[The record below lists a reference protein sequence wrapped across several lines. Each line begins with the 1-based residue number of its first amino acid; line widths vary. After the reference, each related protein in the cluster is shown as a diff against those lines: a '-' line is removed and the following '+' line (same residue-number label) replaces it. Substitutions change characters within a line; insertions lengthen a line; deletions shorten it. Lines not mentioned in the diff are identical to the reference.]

1 MLRATHIDLVAGPDR
16 AYRALAAT
24 LSLAVAAF
32 AYTQRT
38 LFPAPVFAACM
49 ALIGYSLLLS
59 IAGGDCGLLRRYYPR
74 AAHWWGKAERVI
86 LRSAWRGTLR
96 LGRDG
101 SAEIGDE
108 QGYWLAQCWT
118 SRYLVV
124 LRLAGFQRIRTV
136 LITRAVNHPDD
147 YRRLL
152 VWARFDPR
160 QNHPATVLADR
171 P

>member
-16 AYRALAAT
+16 ACRALAAA
-24 LSLAVAAF
+24 LCLVVVACVYA
-32 AYTQRT
+32 QRT
-38 LFPAPVFAACM
+38 LLPGPLVAA
-49 ALIGYSLLLS
+49 AVAFVGYFLLLS
-59 IAGGDCGLLRRYYPR
+59 VAGARCRFLRP
-74 AAHWWGKAERVI
+74 
-86 LRSAWRGTLR
+86 AWQGRLR

-101 SAEIGDE
+101 SAEIGAE
-108 QGYWLAQCWT
+108 QGYWLTQCWT

-124 LRLAGFQRIRTV
+124 LRLAGFQRARTAV
-136 LITRAVNHPDD
+136 ITRTLNHPDD

-160 QNHPATVLADR
+160 QNHRAGALAGR